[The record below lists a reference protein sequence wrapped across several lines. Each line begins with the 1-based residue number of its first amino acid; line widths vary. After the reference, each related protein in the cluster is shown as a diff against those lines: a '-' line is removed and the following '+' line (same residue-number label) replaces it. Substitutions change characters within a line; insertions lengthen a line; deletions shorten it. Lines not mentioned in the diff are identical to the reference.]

1 MIIHVW
7 RRRSLKILGLKG
19 SWNGNFL
26 CFMVPK
32 MTFLAL
38 LLSFYCYKFTSSLS
52 FPHFHGLHLPFISF
66 WSIICFLLHITD
78 SCLNKHILKIQ
89 MGWSLSSIGYFL
101 ETKKSQITARHLL
114 TLMGA
119 YVYTSTL
126 CMWYINW
133 RLYGYIKYL
142 QSLRFIIW
150 SNMSLNSLDKFFKSG
165 NCFFL

>member
-1 MIIHVW
+1 MATLPFYI
-7 RRRSLKILGLKG
+7 
-19 SWNGNFL
+19 
-26 CFMVPK
+26 
-32 MTFLAL
+32 LAL

-52 FPHFHGLHLPFISF
+52 FHHFHGLHLPFISF

>member
-1 MIIHVW
+1 MATLPFYI
-7 RRRSLKILGLKG
+7 
-19 SWNGNFL
+19 
-26 CFMVPK
+26 
-32 MTFLAL
+32 LAL

-52 FPHFHGLHLPFISF
+52 FHHFHGLHLPFISF

-150 SNMSLNSLDKFFKSG
+150 SNMSLNSLDKFFKSSVYSQSRL
-165 NCFFL
+165 NVMYLFSPLNTAK